1 MNNHRNSTNSVTT
14 LRTEAGVIATL
25 FIFVFAVMLIAS
37 KDSYLH
43 DIYHHY
49 DSAWFFMCGK
59 AWMNGLTPYV
69 DFSDSKGPLLWL
81 IYGVGYLISPRNYV
95 GVFWLSCVA
104 WTATLRLSHRSAFII
119 TADRRRAFVAALFV
133 AIAGL
138 NPLVHNETRCE
149 DFAMPFVATVIY
161 VLCRLS
167 AGAGRRATRWLIA
180 ALGAALAT
188 TFLMK
193 YNITAMLLPFA
204 VLALMLIPRR
214 AHTTIMQ
221 AFGCMLAGG
230 VAMLLPL
237 ALCFAI
243 EGNLIDFVNEYVL
256 LTLQTTAN
264 TGVQD
269 NTTTILLSAT
279 GIYAVAMFAICS
291 VAMARVMPRH
301 KRTALLC
308 NIAFFAICSINAHV
322 YYYSIYAPFA
332 MYAGCVATS
341 CQWFRLGRKATVAAG
356 VAVAATIALSNLYI
370 HDLRNR
376 DIGDFFTQDNQ
387 ARRECYAME
396 RIIAQVPNARMVHFH
411 DVNVGVCSGVMP
423 ACKYWASQWGATSD
437 MLRNQTEACRDGKA
451 DFAVVPKEC
460 ADLINQLVGYGWYVC
475 DTPHDIFGSV
485 LFARRKPQPMPQPFK
500 VSNNDVLTKR
510 RIDFALQA
518 D

>member
-1 MNNHRNSTNSVTT
+1 MHKRHNTTVTT
-14 LRTEAGVIATL
+14 TTTSAEARVAAAL
-25 FIFVFAVMLIAS
+25 FVFVFAVMLIAS

-95 GVFWLSCVA
+95 GVFWISCLA
-104 WTATLRLSHRSAFII
+104 WTATLWLSYRSAFII
-119 TADRRRAFVAALFV
+119 CANRRRAFMAALFV

-167 AGAGRRATRWLIA
+167 TGVSRRATRWLMA
-180 ALGAALAT
+180 ELGAALAA

-204 VLALMLIPRR
+204 VLALMIIARR
-214 AHTTIMQ
+214 DNITVMQ
-221 AFGCMLAGG
+221 AIGCMLAGG
-230 VAMLLPL
+230 VAILLPFVV
-237 ALCFAI
+237 CFAI
-243 EGNLIDFVNEYVL
+243 EGNLTDFVNDYLL

-264 TGVQD
+264 SGVEEK
-269 NTTTILLSAT
+269 TTATLLSAT
-279 GIYAVAMFAICS
+279 GIYAVAMFGLCS
-291 VAMARVMPRH
+291 VAMVRIMPRH

-308 NIAFFAICSINAHV
+308 NIAFFIVCSINTRA

-341 CQWFRLGRKATVAAG
+341 CQWFRSGRKTTVAATVAI
-356 VAVAATIALSNLYI
+356 AAILALSNLYM
-370 HDLRNR
+370 HDLRHR
-376 DIGDFFTQDNQ
+376 DFGDFFTQDNL
-387 ARRECYAME
+387 ARHECYAME
-396 RIIAQVPNARMVHFH
+396 RIIAQVPNARMVHFS
-411 DVNVGVCSGVMP
+411 DVNVGVCSGAMP
-423 ACKYWASQWGATSD
+423 ACKYWATQWGATEA
-437 MLRNQTEACRDGKA
+437 MLHNQTEACRNGKA
-451 DFAVVPKEC
+451 DFAVVPTVFV
-460 ADLINQLVGYGWYVC
+460 DVINQLVGYGWYVC
-475 DTPHDIFGSV
+475 DVPHDIFGAV
-485 LFARRKPQPMPQPFK
+485 LLARRKPQPMPQPFK
-500 VSNNDVLTKR
+500 VNNSDVITKR
-510 RIDFALQA
+510 RIDFAL
-518 D
+518 